1 MGPRSGGRRTRVRQ
15 NGAVVRA
22 FALAV
27 LSLCALAAAAQDAAP
42 PQAQPAAPKRF
53 AGFRDPQDGRL
64 DLSDWL
70 LDRKGVL
77 PVPLLIT
84 EPALGLG
91 GGVMALFF
99 RESMRESSQKA
110 QDRGRIAPPDI
121 FALGAMGT
129 DNGTRGAA
137 LGGMVSSNDGRYR
150 WRGAVVRPDVNLE
163 FFGVGGRDLGR
174 QFNLEGWVSVQHA
187 MVRLGDSDAW
197 LVGRWNFFDLK
208 NRFDPGTAGGLVGTI
223 DRSARSSGLGAT
235 LEYDSRDTIF
245 TASRGW
251 KGALDLT
258 FYDPAI
264 GSDQRFQTYRAYA
277 FGYWPL
283 DRSLVLGARADARS
297 SGGTVP
303 FYLLPFVEMRGV
315 PLLRLQDRHTALVET
330 ELRWNVDARWA
341 LVGFLGAGR
350 AWGTTTS
357 FSEGTDTVTKGG
369 GFRYQLARRLGLSMG
384 VDWAWSTQDH
394 GWYLT
399 VGSAWR

>member
-1 MGPRSGGRRTRVRQ
+1 MPRITLALVL
-15 NGAVVRA
+15 AC
-22 FALAV
+22 FALAA
-27 LSLCALAAAAQDAAP
+27 SAQEPAQS
-42 PQAQPAAPKRF
+42 PQRF

-64 DLSDWL
+64 DLSEWL

-91 GGVMALFF
+91 GGVMGLFF
-99 RESMRESSQKA
+99 RESMRERAQKG
-110 QDRGRIAPPDI
+110 QESGRIAPPDI

-137 LGGMVSSNDGRYR
+137 LGGMVSSDDGRFR

-163 FFGVGGRDLGR
+163 FFGVGGRDLAR
-174 QFNLEGWVSVQHA
+174 KFNLEGWVSVQHA

-197 LVGRWNFFDLK
+197 LVGRWNYFDLD
-208 NRFDPGTAGGLVGTI
+208 NRFDPGAAGGLVGTI

-235 LEYDSRDTIF
+235 LEFDSRDTIF

-264 GSDQRFQTYRAYA
+264 GSDQRFQTYRAHA

-303 FYLLPFVEMRGV
+303 FYLLPFIEMRGV
-315 PLLRLQDRHTALVET
+315 PLLRLQARHPALVET
-330 ELRWNVDARWA
+330 ELRWNVDPRWA
-341 LVGFLGAGR
+341 LVGFIGAGR

-357 FSEGTDTVTKGG
+357 FSEGTDTLSKGA
-369 GFRYQLARRLGLSMG
+369 GFRYQLARRLGLSVG
-384 VDWAWSTQDH
+384 VDWAWSTQDR
-394 GWYLT
+394 GWYLM